1 MSGLSNTV
9 QSIKEKYGE
18 SSERKNLNRKLFAAY
33 VNEQL
38 INTGSMPG
46 NMQKHTSAINTFDN
60 TDLFYLLS
68 LAEKLPAYG
77 IGFSDDA
84 LHDCN

>member
-1 MSGLSNTV
+1 
-9 QSIKEKYGE
+9 
-18 SSERKNLNRKLFAAY
+18 
-33 VNEQL
+33 
-38 INTGSMPG
+38 MPG